1 MAVVIVNNF
10 RNFLSIQYDKLDR
23 EGLFSN
29 LRESYSLKDEL
40 LSKDAF
46 IEECKKLNL
55 TDSIAN
61 LKKHR
66 NNPNHSDVIYNIL
79 DIWKVI
85 DMKKIGPTISTF
97 VAADT
102 N

>member
-1 MAVVIVNNF
+1 MQKDSSDPN
-10 RNFLSIQYDKLDR
+10 LS
-23 EGLFSN
+23 
-29 LRESYSLKDEL
+29 
-40 LSKDAF
+40 
-46 IEECKKLNL
+46 
-55 TDSIAN
+55 
-61 LKKHR
+61 H
-66 NNPNHSDVIYNIL
+66 VMYNIL

>member
-1 MAVVIVNNF
+1 MADVIVNN
-10 RNFLSIQYDKLDR
+10 LR
-23 EGLFSN
+23 ESLFFN

-46 IEECKKLNL
+46 IEECKKLHL
-55 TDSIAN
+55 TNSIAN
-61 LKKHR
+61 SKKRR

>member
-1 MAVVIVNNF
+1 MK
-10 RNFLSIQYDKLDR
+10 DK
-23 EGLFSN
+23 
-29 LRESYSLKDEL
+29 L

-46 IEECKKLNL
+46 IEECKKIHL

-61 LKKHR
+61 SKKRR
-66 NNPNHSDVIYNIL
+66 NNPNLSHVIYNIL

-85 DMKKIGPTISTF
+85 DMKKIGPTILTF